1 MRQQPSRR
9 AASAGTSMIEVLIT
23 VVILA
28 FGLIGLA
35 GLLLQGFGLNNA
47 SYLRSVATQQAYD
60 MGDRIRANVAG
71 ATAGN
76 YDSITYTANQNCGA
90 CTNCTVINLATFDA
104 CEWNKENET
113 LLPLGRGNV
122 SRNGAE
128 FVITVSWDSNKDGA
142 VNTGDTGY
150 TLRLQP

>member
-47 SYLRSVATQQAYD
+47 SYLRSVAAQQAYD
-60 MGDRIRANVAG
+60 MGDRTGQMLLVQQQVTTTALPTQRIK
-71 ATAGN
+71 TAGLVQ
-76 YDSITYTANQNCGA
+76 I
-90 CTNCTVINLATFDA
+90 V
-104 CEWNKENET
+104 
-113 LLPLGRGNV
+113 P
-122 SRNGAE
+122 
-128 FVITVSWDSNKDGA
+128 
-142 VNTGDTGY
+142 
-150 TLRLQP
+150 